1 MSDKHH
7 YKVLEYSSL
16 DSTQSEAKRLIE
28 AKNVSFGTVIVAKR
42 QLSGYG
48 RKDRSWVSDE
58 GDITITIILEAV
70 NKAETLSY
78 VFAVAVGET
87 LRQLLPREN
96 MVKYKWVNDILV
108 NSKKISGILIEKFDQ
123 YVLVGIGINIVK
135 GYVGGVGLC
144 QFGREVTRQ
153 EVLQLLLENCE
164 KYYRQWSTY
173 GLLKI
178 RNMWM
183 KDMIHKNELM
193 RINNVLGYFIEI
205 DEEGNLLLESDN
217 KRIVVRNIDY

>member
-28 AKNVSFGTVIVAKR
+28 AKNVSFGTVIVAER

-48 RKDRSWVSDE
+48 RKDRSWVSGE
-58 GDITITIILEAV
+58 GDITITIILEVV

-87 LRQLLPREN
+87 LMQLLPREN

-123 YVLVGIGINIVK
+123 YVLVGIGINIIK
-135 GYVGGVGLC
+135 GYVGGVGLR
-144 QFGREVTRQ
+144 QFNSEVTRQ

-164 KYYRQWSTY
+164 KYYCQWSTY

-183 KDMIHKNELM
+183 KDMIHKDKLM
-193 RINNVLGYFIEI
+193 RINKVLGYFIEI

>member
-1 MSDKHH
+1 MSYKHH

-48 RKDRSWVSDE
+48 RKDRSWVSGE

-135 GYVGGVGLC
+135 GYVGGVGLR
-144 QFGREVTRQ
+144 QFSSEVTRQ